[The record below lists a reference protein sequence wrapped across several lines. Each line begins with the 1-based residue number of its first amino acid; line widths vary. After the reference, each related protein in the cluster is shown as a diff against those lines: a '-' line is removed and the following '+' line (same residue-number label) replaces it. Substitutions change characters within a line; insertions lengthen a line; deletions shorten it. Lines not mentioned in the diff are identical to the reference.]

1 MISIWRREREQRRQ
15 AVTVRAE
22 GQGDGTYQRTKVRA
36 GRGDNK
42 KDRLALKRKDD
53 CPKSDGKSAG
63 MVSNYRKGCVDSD
76 F

>member
-1 MISIWRREREQRRQ
+1 MATR
-15 AVTVRAE
+15 TGAE
-22 GQGDGTYQRTKVRA
+22 ATSGHCPGGGQGDGTYQRTKVRA